1 MAKEV
6 TIKELLKKA
15 GVDGARYQELAS
27 YLAAHAVYAVEL
39 NDNDSE
45 SNANQAQS
53 NANQTQILVFDP
65 NSEEEKK

>member
-6 TIKELLKKA
+6 TIKGLLKRA
-15 GVDGARYQELAS
+15 GVDGTRYPGIAS

-45 SNANQAQS
+45 SNANQTQS
-53 NANQTQILVFDP
+53 NANLGF
-65 NSEEEKK
+65 